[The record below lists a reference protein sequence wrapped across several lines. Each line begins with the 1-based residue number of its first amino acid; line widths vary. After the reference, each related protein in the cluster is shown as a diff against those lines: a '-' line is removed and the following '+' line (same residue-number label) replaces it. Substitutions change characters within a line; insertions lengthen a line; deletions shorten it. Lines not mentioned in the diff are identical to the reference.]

1 MKRKTGR
8 ASRPPRKE
16 KSVSDERNKALAFRP
31 RIKGADPKTAFAAGR
46 FKSGSYGQKT
56 GTIKESFEGH
66 LKYTIGKD
74 AFSATGRDYFHTVAY
89 TVRDYLIDKWLET
102 HRAYHYDDAK
112 RVYYISMEFLIGK
125 TLENSIVN
133 LGMEEA
139 LSKVVEEC
147 GADLNAIIDI
157 EDEAGLG
164 NGGLGRLAACFLDSM
179 ATMNIPGY
187 GYGIRFEYGM
197 FRQRIKD
204 GRQVEHPD
212 NWLRYGNP
220 WEFPRSEYIYPVR
233 FKGRVHEFTDASGR
247 LKHEWVDS
255 EEIVAM
261 AYDIPV
267 PGYRCGTVNNLRL
280 WSAKSS
286 RDFDLEYFNHG
297 DYIKAVED
305 KNGAERISKI
315 LYPNDNSPEGKEL
328 RLKQEYF
335 LVSATIQD
343 IFRRH
348 RKHHSSFNDLPDKV
362 AIQLNDTHPAL
373 AVAELM
379 RLLVDS
385 EGIEWDKAWD
395 ITTRTINYT
404 NHTVLPEALEKWPVS
419 LLEAVLPRHLQI
431 IYEINHRFLKEVYK
445 SYPGDIE
452 RLKRMSII
460 EEGDEK
466 RVRMANLSI
475 VGSRKVNGVAAIH
488 SEILKNGIFRDF
500 SSFYPG
506 KFTNKTNGISQRVW
520 LKKAN
525 KPLSALISSRIGD
538 GWVTDLFEL
547 KKLAPLSGERSFCE
561 EWMEIKARNKEKLAA
576 HVKKTSGI
584 VIDPRSLFD
593 VHVKRIH
600 EYKRQLL
607 NLLHII
613 TLYNRCRDSSAS
625 DMTPR
630 TFILSGKAAP
640 GYGAAKKIIHLI
652 NSVADIVNNDPAV
665 GGRLKVVFLPDYN
678 VSLAEKIIPAAD
690 LSEQI
695 STAGTEASGTG
706 CMKLALNGA
715 LTIGTLDGA
724 NIEMRDDIG
733 PENFFSFGLTAAG
746 VAELKDKG
754 YDPYSYYSSDPELKR
769 ALDMIGG
776 GFFSPGSPDE
786 FRDIFR
792 GLTEWG
798 DQYMA
803 LADYSGYVKCQE
815 SVSLLYK
822 DRGEWTRRAIL
833 NVASMGKFSS
843 DRTIREYAEEIWG
856 VKSQKTGAG
865 RLYAALP

>member
-1 MKRKTGR
+1 M
-8 ASRPPRKE
+8 ARPAGP
-16 KSVSDERNKALAFRP
+16 
-31 RIKGADPKTAFAAGR
+31 GPKTAFTAIR
-46 FKSGSYGQKT
+46 QENNSYGPKT
-56 GTIKESFEGH
+56 ESIKQSFAGH

-102 HRAYHYDDAK
+102 HRSYHYDDAK

-133 LGMEEA
+133 LGIESA
-139 LSKVVEEC
+139 LSKVVKEY
-147 GADLNAIIDI
+147 GADLNEIISI

-179 ATMNIPGY
+179 ASMDIPGY

-197 FRQRIKD
+197 FRQQIKD

-220 WEFPRSEYIYPVR
+220 WEFPRPEYIYPVKYR
-233 FKGRVHEFTDASGR
+233 GRIHEFTDEKGAR
-247 LKHEWVDS
+247 RHEWVDC
-255 EEIVAM
+255 ETVMAM

-267 PGYRCGTVNNLRL
+267 PGYRCTTVNNLRL

-286 RDFDLEYFNHG
+286 RDFNLEYFNHG

-315 LYPNDNSPEGKEL
+315 LYPNDNSPGGKTL
-328 RLKQEYF
+328 RLMQEYF
-335 LVSATIQD
+335 LVSATLQD
-343 IFRRH
+343 IFRRF
-348 RKHHSSFNDLPDKV
+348 KNHHASFSELPDKV
-362 AIQLNDTHPAL
+362 AIQLNDTHPSL
-373 AVAELM
+373 AVPELM
-379 RLLVDS
+379 RLLVDT
-385 EGIEWDKAWD
+385 EGLGWDQAWD
-395 ITTRTINYT
+395 ITVRTISYT
-404 NHTVLPEALEKWPVS
+404 NHTVLPEALEKWPVK
-419 LLEAVLPRHLQI
+419 LLEEALPRHLQI
-431 IYEINHRFLKEVYK
+431 IHEINHRFLKEVY
-445 SYPGDIE
+445 SRYPGDID
-452 RLKRMSII
+452 RLKRMSVI

-466 RVRMANLSI
+466 MVRMANLSI
-475 VGSRKVNGVAAIH
+475 VGSYRVNGVAAIH
-488 SEILKNGIFRDF
+488 SEILKNDIFPDF

-525 KPLSALISSRIGD
+525 KPLSSLISARIGP

-547 KKLAPLSGERSFCE
+547 KKLARFSEDKAFCAQ
-561 EWMEIKARNKEKLAA
+561 WRGIKAANKEALGAYIEKTAK
-576 HVKKTSGI
+576 VK
-584 VIDPRSLFD
+584 VNPASLFD

-607 NLLHII
+607 NVLHIV
-613 TLYNRCRDSSAS
+613 TLYNRCRENPLY

-630 TFILSGKAAP
+630 TFIFSGKAAP
-640 GYGAAKKIIHLI
+640 GYGTAKKIIHLI
-652 NSVADIVNNDPAV
+652 NAVAGIVNNDPSV

-678 VSLAEKIIPAAD
+678 VSLAERIIPAAD

-724 NIEMRDDIG
+724 NIEMREEIG
-733 PENFFSFGLTAAG
+733 AKNFFAFGLSAAE
-746 VAELKDKG
+746 VVELKKRG
-754 YDPYSYYSSDPELKR
+754 YDPYSYCSSDPELKR

-776 GFFSPGSPDE
+776 GFFSPDNLEE
-786 FRDIFR
+786 FRDIVR
-792 GLTEWG
+792 SLTDWG
-798 DQYMA
+798 DNFMV
-803 LADYSGYVKCQE
+803 LADYAGYVKCQE
-815 SVSLLYK
+815 RVSGLYK
-822 DRGEWTRRAIL
+822 DPDEWTRISIL

-856 VKSQKTGAG
+856 VKSQQRGAD
-865 RLYAALP
+865 RLPAAAP

>member
-1 MKRKTGR
+1 MKRKTGK
-8 ASRPPRKE
+8 AAGTPGKE
-16 KSVSDERNKALAFRP
+16 ANGAVERNKTIAFRP
-31 RIKGADPKTAFAAGR
+31 RAGKAAPAPGECGLAAAAIKRA
-46 FKSGSYGQKT
+46 
-56 GTIKESFEGH
+56 FEGH

-74 AFSATGRDYFHTVAY
+74 AFSATPRDYFHTVAY
-89 TVRDYLIDKWLET
+89 TVRDYLIDRWLAT
-102 HRAYHYDDAK
+102 HRAYHHEDAK

-125 TLENSIVN
+125 TLENSMVN
-133 LGMEEA
+133 LGIEEA
-139 LSKVVEEC
+139 LSRAAREC
-147 GADLNAIIDI
+147 GADLNAILDI

-197 FRQRIKD
+197 FRQQIKD

-247 LKHEWVDS
+247 LRHEWVDS

-267 PGYRCGTVNNLRL
+267 PGYRCETVNNLRL

-348 RKHHSSFNDLPDKV
+348 GKHHASFSDLPDKV

-379 RLLVDS
+379 RLLVDA
-385 EGIEWDKAWD
+385 EGFDWDAAWD

-404 NHTVLPEALEKWPVS
+404 NHTVLPEALEKWPVR
-419 LLEAVLPRHLQI
+419 LFEELLPRHLQI
-431 IYEINHRFLKEVYK
+431 IYEINHRFLNDVY
-445 SYPGDIE
+445 SRYPGDLE

-475 VGSRKVNGVAAIH
+475 VGSNKVNGVAAIH
-488 SEILKNGIFRDF
+488 SEILKNDIFRDF

-506 KFTNKTNGISQRVW
+506 KFTNKTNGVSQRVW

-525 KPLSALISSRIGD
+525 RGLSELISSRIGD

-547 KKLAPLSGERSFCE
+547 EKLKGLAGDRGFCE
-561 EWMEIKARNKEKLAA
+561 EWMRVKAANKAELASVVRKTVG
-576 HVKKTSGI
+576 VK
-584 VIDPRSLFD
+584 IDPRSLFD

-607 NLLHII
+607 NLLHIV
-613 TLYNRCRDSSAS
+613 TLYNRCRDGAR
-625 DMTPR
+625 DFPPR
-630 TFILSGKAAP
+630 TFIFSGKAAP
-640 GYGAAKKIIHLI
+640 GYAVAKKIVHLI
-652 NSVADIVNNDPAV
+652 NSVAGIINNDPSAAD
-665 GGRLKVVFLPDYN
+665 RLKVVFLPNYN
-678 VSLAEKIIPAAD
+678 VSLAEKIIPASD

-706 CMKLALNGA
+706 CMKLAMNGA
-715 LTIGTLDGA
+715 LTIGTHDGA
-724 NIEMRDDIG
+724 NIEMRDEIG
-733 PENFFSFGLTAAG
+733 GENFFSFGLTAKE
-746 VAELKDKG
+746 VIDLKRGG
-754 YDPYSYYSSDPELKR
+754 YDPRSYYSSDPELKR
-769 ALDMIGG
+769 ALDMISG
-776 GFFSPGSPDE
+776 GFFSPNSPDE

-792 GLTEWG
+792 SLTEWG
-798 DQYMA
+798 DRF
-803 LADYSGYVKCQE
+803 LVCADYSGYVKCQE
-815 SVSLLYK
+815 GVSGLFK
-822 DRGEWTRRAIL
+822 DRGEWTRKTIL
-833 NVASMGKFSS
+833 NVASMGRFSS
-843 DRTIREYAEEIWG
+843 DRTIAEYAEEIWK
-856 VKSQKTGAG
+856 VKSRRSGPGNILASSLPSRGLLAG
-865 RLYAALP
+865 T